1 MNYRSVFI
9 EFLYEF
15 KEYSFDNFQLLLFE
29 KLNNNDLVNFVSPK
43 EEIELYQAKMSQVFN
58 KKVSFTSLKNSVV
71 ELLFM
76 SGEVTTYEI
85 SSIGSKYSDLYNSKL
100 LTHSTS
106 KYLTIY
112 PIFKDQ
118 NIIGGAFVYSNYQ
131 LKWNMSDSKLL
142 KLINDLQASQS
153 DLIETQINETAS
165 SKYWILEKDYLYL
178 SDELCSTMN
187 CSKVIKKEELLMN
200 DFIEDFSMDFYGCK
214 LIVLKKQIA
223 SPLFSM
229 ISIKNNDYEK
239 FSLIYLRADENEKLE
254 DLYFKTIDVLK
265 NQSLIKSNYKI
276 YQSDTDSITV
286 IFEDVLTKNNLEK
299 IFKDFNYIV
308 VRYGNELKSKP
319 DFKELIEYLNIC
331 PIEEFNSNYFKF
343 YLENYYREL
352 KESVLNK
359 INTSKISVVPVIKS
373 KGMTKDG
380 VLIKDLGDI
389 RKFSKEMKLKSLNA
403 IFKILPEYSNMNVYL
418 ELPMDYFFED
428 GKLSLSHLNLLK
440 RQLTNNCMVLTN
452 FNENI
457 KKILSQWPEFIKKI
471 IIFDDSDHLYKVI
484 NAASN
489 TSGIYFNS
497 DKYNEFFEYNRD
509 NAMQFIEYILKNCNL
524 ILVKVKQTDII
535 RYYDERILLI
545 CE

>member
-15 KEYSFDNFQLLLFE
+15 KEYSFDNFQLLLFD

-165 SKYWILEKDYLYL
+165 SEYWILEKDYLYL

-214 LIVLKKQIA
+214 LIVLKKQIT

-254 DLYFKTIDVLK
+254 ELYFKTIDVLK

-276 YQSDTDSITV
+276 YQSDTDSITI

>member
-165 SKYWILEKDYLYL
+165 SEYWILEKDYLYL

-254 DLYFKTIDVLK
+254 ELYFKTIDVLK

-276 YQSDTDSITV
+276 YQSDTDSIAI

>member
-187 CSKVIKKEELLMN
+187 CSKVIKKEELLMS

-214 LIVLKKQIA
+214 LIVLKKQIT

-403 IFKILPEYSNMNVYL
+403 IFKILPEYSNMNLYL

-535 RYYDERILLI
+535 RYCDERILLI

>member
-29 KLNNNDLVNFVSPK
+29 KLNNNDLVNFISPK

-165 SKYWILEKDYLYL
+165 SEYWILEKDYLYL
-178 SDELCSTMN
+178 SDELCSMMN

-214 LIVLKKQIA
+214 LIVLKKQIT

-286 IFEDVLTKNNLEK
+286 IFENVLTKNNLEK

>member
-187 CSKVIKKEELLMN
+187 CSKVIKKEELLMS

-214 LIVLKKQIA
+214 LIVLKKQIT

-440 RQLTNNCMVLTN
+440 RQLSNNCMVLTN

>member
-58 KKVSFTSLKNSVV
+58 KKVSFTSLENSVV

>member
-187 CSKVIKKEELLMN
+187 CSKVIKKEELLMS

-214 LIVLKKQIA
+214 LIVLKKQIT

>member
-457 KKILSQWPEFIKKI
+457 KKILSQWPEYIKKI

>member
-29 KLNNNDLVNFVSPK
+29 KLNNNDLVNFISPK

-153 DLIETQINETAS
+153 DLIEMQINETAS
-165 SKYWILEKDYLYL
+165 SEYWILEKDYLYL
-178 SDELCSTMN
+178 SDELCSSMN

-214 LIVLKKQIA
+214 LIVLKKQIT

-229 ISIKNNDYEK
+229 ISIKNSDYEK